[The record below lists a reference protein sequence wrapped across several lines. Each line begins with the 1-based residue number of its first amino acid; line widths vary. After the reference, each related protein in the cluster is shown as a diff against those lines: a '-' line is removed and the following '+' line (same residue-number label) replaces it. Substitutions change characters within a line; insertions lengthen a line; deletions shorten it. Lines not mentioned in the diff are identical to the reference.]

1 MVSRSPSGGGKE
13 SKERREEDRFG
24 GLVRSCHV
32 GRQHHRYR
40 NESRTTCLLS
50 RRLPPLRDSRY
61 DRARAQ
67 RSYRF
72 IAHGISSGA
81 RVSAAPYYGL
91 LSGSKP
97 HIHDPGTG
105 HEREANLRYHLPSS
119 PSPSLPPPLFSVASW
134 PVSYFE
140 KGRKERKKEPSFR
153 IDFLPSGWRDGLD
166 RFHER
171 NKIFRLSTGL
181 LPGPLS

>member
-1 MVSRSPSGGGKE
+1 MEDSLEVATSADSIIGIGTSHEPPASCPVVSRPCAI
-13 SKERREEDRFG
+13 R
-24 GLVRSCHV
+24 V
-32 GRQHHRYR
+32 
-40 NESRTTCLLS
+40 TTA
-50 RRLPPLRDSRY
+50 
-61 DRARAQ
+61 RARS
-67 RSYRF
+67 SYRF